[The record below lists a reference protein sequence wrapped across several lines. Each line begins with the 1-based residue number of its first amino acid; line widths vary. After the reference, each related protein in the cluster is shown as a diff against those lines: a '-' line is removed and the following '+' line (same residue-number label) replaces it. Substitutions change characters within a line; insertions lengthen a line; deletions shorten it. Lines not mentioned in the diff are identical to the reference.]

1 MRPTPNPHSLF
12 FHQGSAGTGTS
23 RKTGDQHDAAAGGLP
38 STDGGAWPPGQATA
52 GTGSP
57 GPTAGRGSQQG
68 GAGRPGGTKRAER
81 ARGSTVSGSRSGLCT
96 LDKTTAP
103 KHFAWA
109 WSLQSCLA
117 VCDPMDCSPPGSSVH
132 GNSPGKNIGVG
143 CHALLQGIFL
153 AQGSNLS
160 LMSPA
165 LAGGFFTFSITW
177 EASPPPRPAQ
187 STLSTSYSEIYL
199 GWGGMWSFWILT
211 PLAVF
216 GGATLGMLETAGPFP
231 LLSQTKWILSRHNA
245 CLQSKALDTR
255 PRAYPLSVASQP
267 RQALLIQ
274 HNLSPITVRIRSER
288 RSESHSQ
295 HLQGTGGPGTM
306 AKLPGMLLRDSH
318 VSGPA
323 LAVSWEVT
331 GAADGGKYRN

>member
-1 MRPTPNPHSLF
+1 MRPTPNPRSLF
-12 FHQGSAGTGTS
+12 FHKGSAGTGTS

-199 GWGGMWSFWILT
+199 GWGVGGASGFLHLWLCLVEPLWGCWKQLVHFLSFHRQSGFCPGTTLVYKARLLT
-211 PLAVF
+211 PDPEL
-216 GGATLGMLETAGPFP
+216 
-231 LLSQTKWILSRHNA
+231 ILCLWLPSPDRH
-245 CLQSKALDTR
+245 S
-255 PRAYPLSVASQP
+255 
-267 RQALLIQ
+267 
-274 HNLSPITVRIRSER
+274 
-288 RSESHSQ
+288 
-295 HLQGTGGPGTM
+295 
-306 AKLPGMLLRDSH
+306 
-318 VSGPA
+318 
-323 LAVSWEVT
+323 
-331 GAADGGKYRN
+331 